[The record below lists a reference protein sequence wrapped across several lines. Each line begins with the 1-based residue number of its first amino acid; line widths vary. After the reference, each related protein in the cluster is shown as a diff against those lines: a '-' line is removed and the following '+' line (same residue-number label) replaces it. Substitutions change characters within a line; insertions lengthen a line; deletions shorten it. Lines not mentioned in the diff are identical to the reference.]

1 MMEEIFK
8 STEED
13 MKKAVQYFKNEIA
26 GLRTG
31 RASTA
36 LVEEIKVDYYG
47 SKVPIKQLASV
58 SVPEAN
64 QIVLQVWDKG
74 AVELVEKAIVEN
86 LNLTPQKQGN
96 VLRLTLPPLTEE
108 RRRELVRML
117 HKMAEEAR
125 VAVRNIRRDAKELIE
140 DQEGVS
146 EDEIKRALERLQKLT
161 DKYIEEIN
169 HLTEAKEKRSLAKAR
184 TRKVCSCH
192 QTPLPS
198 KVPCIPLCPLC
209 L

>member
-169 HLTEAKEKRSLAKAR
+169 QLMEAKEKEILG
-184 TRKVCSCH
+184 
-192 QTPLPS
+192 
-198 KVPCIPLCPLC
+198 
-209 L
+209 

>member
-1 MMEEIFK
+1 MEELFK

-13 MKKAVQYFKNEIA
+13 MQKAVQYFKNEIA

-47 SKVPIKQLASV
+47 SKIPIKQLASA
-58 SVPEAN
+58 SVPEPN
-64 QIVLQVWDKG
+64 QIVLQVWDKN

-96 VLRLTLPPLTEE
+96 ILRITLPPLTQE
-108 RRRELVRML
+108 RRKELVRML

-140 DQEGVS
+140 DQEGIS
-146 EDEIKRALERLQKLT
+146 EDEIKRSLERLQKIT

-169 HLTEAKEKRSLAKAR
+169 RLTENKERE
-184 TRKVCSCH
+184 
-192 QTPLPS
+192 
-198 KVPCIPLCPLC
+198 IMG
-209 L
+209 

>member
-74 AVELVEKAIVEN
+74 AVDLVEKAIMEN

-140 DQEGVS
+140 DQEGIS

-169 HLTEAKEKRSLAKAR
+169 HLTEAKEKEILG
-184 TRKVCSCH
+184 
-192 QTPLPS
+192 
-198 KVPCIPLCPLC
+198 
-209 L
+209 

>member
-1 MMEEIFK
+1 MMEELFK

-13 MKKAVQYFKNEIA
+13 MQKAVQYFKNEIA

-47 SKVPIKQLASV
+47 SKIPIKQLASA
-58 SVPEAN
+58 SVPEPN
-64 QIVLQVWDKG
+64 QIVLQVWDKN

-86 LNLTPQKQGN
+86 LNLIPQKQGN
-96 VLRLTLPPLTEE
+96 ILRITLPPLTQE
-108 RRRELVRML
+108 RRKELVRML

-140 DQEGVS
+140 DQEGIS
-146 EDEIKRALERLQKLT
+146 EDEIKRSLERLQKIT

-169 HLTEAKEKRSLAKAR
+169 RLTENKERE
-184 TRKVCSCH
+184 
-192 QTPLPS
+192 
-198 KVPCIPLCPLC
+198 IMG
-209 L
+209 

>member
-1 MMEEIFK
+1 
-8 STEED
+8 
-13 MKKAVQYFKNEIA
+13 
-26 GLRTG
+26 
-31 RASTA
+31 
-36 LVEEIKVDYYG
+36 VEEIKVDYYG

-74 AVELVEKAIVEN
+74 AVDLVEKAIIEN

-96 VLRLTLPPLTEE
+96 ILRLTLPPLTEE

-169 HLTEAKEKRSLAKAR
+169 HLTEAKEKEILG
-184 TRKVCSCH
+184 
-192 QTPLPS
+192 
-198 KVPCIPLCPLC
+198 
-209 L
+209 

>member
-74 AVELVEKAIVEN
+74 AVELVEKAIIEN

-96 VLRLTLPPLTEE
+96 ALRLTLPPLTEE

-125 VAVRNIRRDAKELIE
+125 VAVRNIRRDAKDLIE
-140 DQEGVS
+140 DQEGIS

-169 HLTEAKEKRSLAKAR
+169 QLTEAKEKEILG
-184 TRKVCSCH
+184 
-192 QTPLPS
+192 
-198 KVPCIPLCPLC
+198 
-209 L
+209 

>member
-13 MKKAVQYFKNEIA
+13 MKKAVQYFKNEIS

-47 SKVPIKQLASV
+47 SKVPIKQLASI
-58 SVPEAN
+58 SVLEAN

-74 AVELVEKAIVEN
+74 AVDLVEKVIVEN

-108 RRRELVRML
+108 RRRDLVRML

-169 HLTEAKEKRSLAKAR
+169 HLTEAKEKEILG
-184 TRKVCSCH
+184 
-192 QTPLPS
+192 
-198 KVPCIPLCPLC
+198 
-209 L
+209 

>member
-74 AVELVEKAIVEN
+74 AVELVEKAIIEN
-86 LNLTPQKQGN
+86 LNITPQKQGN

-169 HLTEAKEKRSLAKAR
+169 QLMEAKEKEILG
-184 TRKVCSCH
+184 
-192 QTPLPS
+192 
-198 KVPCIPLCPLC
+198 
-209 L
+209 

>member
-74 AVELVEKAIVEN
+74 AVDLVEKAIMEN

-140 DQEGVS
+140 DQEGIS
-146 EDEIKRALERLQKLT
+146 EDEIKRALEKLQKLT

-169 HLTEAKEKRSLAKAR
+169 HLTEAKEKEILG
-184 TRKVCSCH
+184 
-192 QTPLPS
+192 
-198 KVPCIPLCPLC
+198 
-209 L
+209 

>member
-74 AVELVEKAIVEN
+74 AVDLVEKAIIEN

-96 VLRLTLPPLTEE
+96 ILRLTLPPLTEE

-140 DQEGVS
+140 DQEGIS
-146 EDEIKRALERLQKLT
+146 EDEIKRALEKLQKLT
-161 DKYIEEIN
+161 DKHIEEIN
-169 HLTEAKEKRSLAKAR
+169 HLTEAKEKEILG
-184 TRKVCSCH
+184 
-192 QTPLPS
+192 
-198 KVPCIPLCPLC
+198 
-209 L
+209 

>member
-74 AVELVEKAIVEN
+74 AVELVEKAIMEN

-169 HLTEAKEKRSLAKAR
+169 HLTEAKEKEILG
-184 TRKVCSCH
+184 
-192 QTPLPS
+192 
-198 KVPCIPLCPLC
+198 
-209 L
+209 

>member
-47 SKVPIKQLASV
+47 SKVPIKQLASI
-58 SVPEAN
+58 SVPEVN

-74 AVELVEKAIVEN
+74 AVDLVEKAIIEN

-169 HLTEAKEKRSLAKAR
+169 QLTEAKEKEILG
-184 TRKVCSCH
+184 
-192 QTPLPS
+192 
-198 KVPCIPLCPLC
+198 
-209 L
+209 

>member
-47 SKVPIKQLASV
+47 SKIPIKQLASI

-74 AVELVEKAIVEN
+74 AVDLVEKAIIEN
-86 LNLTPQKQGN
+86 LNITPQKQGN

-125 VAVRNIRRDAKELIE
+125 IAVRNIRRDAKELIE
-140 DQEGVS
+140 DQECVS

-169 HLTEAKEKRSLAKAR
+169 QLTEAKEKEILG
-184 TRKVCSCH
+184 
-192 QTPLPS
+192 
-198 KVPCIPLCPLC
+198 
-209 L
+209 

>member
-1 MMEEIFK
+1 MMEDIFK

-74 AVELVEKAIVEN
+74 AVDLVEKAIIEN

-96 VLRLTLPPLTEE
+96 ILRLTLPPLTEE

-140 DQEGVS
+140 DQEGIS
-146 EDEIKRALERLQKLT
+146 EDEIKRALEKLQKLT
-161 DKYIEEIN
+161 DKHIEEIN
-169 HLTEAKEKRSLAKAR
+169 HLTEAKEKEILG
-184 TRKVCSCH
+184 
-192 QTPLPS
+192 
-198 KVPCIPLCPLC
+198 
-209 L
+209 

>member
-74 AVELVEKAIVEN
+74 AVELVEKAIMEN
-86 LNLTPQKQGN
+86 LNITPQKQGN

-140 DQEGVS
+140 DQEGIS

-169 HLTEAKEKRSLAKAR
+169 QLTEAKEKEILG
-184 TRKVCSCH
+184 
-192 QTPLPS
+192 
-198 KVPCIPLCPLC
+198 
-209 L
+209 

>member
-47 SKVPIKQLASV
+47 SKVPIKQLASI

-74 AVELVEKAIVEN
+74 AVELVEKAIIEN
-86 LNLTPQKQGN
+86 LNITPQKQGN

-108 RRRELVRML
+108 RRKELVRML

-146 EDEIKRALERLQKLT
+146 EDEIRRALERLQKLT

-169 HLTEAKEKRSLAKAR
+169 HLTEAKEKEILG
-184 TRKVCSCH
+184 
-192 QTPLPS
+192 
-198 KVPCIPLCPLC
+198 
-209 L
+209 

>member
-1 MMEEIFK
+1 
-8 STEED
+8 

-47 SKVPIKQLASV
+47 SKVPIKQLASI

-74 AVELVEKAIVEN
+74 AVELVEKAIIEN

-96 VLRLTLPPLTEE
+96 ILRLTLPPLTEE

-169 HLTEAKEKRSLAKAR
+169 QLTEAKEKEILG
-184 TRKVCSCH
+184 
-192 QTPLPS
+192 
-198 KVPCIPLCPLC
+198 
-209 L
+209 

>member
-47 SKVPIKQLASV
+47 SKVPIKQLASI

-74 AVELVEKAIVEN
+74 AVDLVEKAIIEN
-86 LNLTPQKQGN
+86 LNITPQKQGN

-140 DQEGVS
+140 DQEGIS

-169 HLTEAKEKRSLAKAR
+169 QLTEAKEKEILG
-184 TRKVCSCH
+184 
-192 QTPLPS
+192 
-198 KVPCIPLCPLC
+198 
-209 L
+209 

>member
-26 GLRTG
+26 GLRTA

-74 AVELVEKAIVEN
+74 AADLVEKAIIEN

-140 DQEGVS
+140 DQEGIS

-169 HLTEAKEKRSLAKAR
+169 HLTEAKEKEILG
-184 TRKVCSCH
+184 
-192 QTPLPS
+192 
-198 KVPCIPLCPLC
+198 
-209 L
+209 

>member
-47 SKVPIKQLASV
+47 SKVPIKQLASI

-74 AVELVEKAIVEN
+74 AVDLVEKAIMEN
-86 LNLTPQKQGN
+86 LNITPQKQGN
-96 VLRLTLPPLTEE
+96 ILRLTLPPLTEE
-108 RRRELVRML
+108 RRKELVRML

-146 EDEIKRALERLQKLT
+146 EDEIRRALERLQKLT

-169 HLTEAKEKRSLAKAR
+169 QLTEAKEKEILG
-184 TRKVCSCH
+184 
-192 QTPLPS
+192 
-198 KVPCIPLCPLC
+198 
-209 L
+209 

>member
-1 MMEEIFK
+1 K

-47 SKVPIKQLASV
+47 SKVPIKQLASI

-169 HLTEAKEKRSLAKAR
+169 QLTEAKEKEILG
-184 TRKVCSCH
+184 
-192 QTPLPS
+192 
-198 KVPCIPLCPLC
+198 
-209 L
+209 

>member
-74 AVELVEKAIVEN
+74 AVDLVEKAIIEN

-169 HLTEAKEKRSLAKAR
+169 HLTGAKEKEILG
-184 TRKVCSCH
+184 
-192 QTPLPS
+192 
-198 KVPCIPLCPLC
+198 
-209 L
+209 

>member
-47 SKVPIKQLASV
+47 SKVPIKQLASI

-74 AVELVEKAIVEN
+74 AVDLVEKAIIEN

-125 VAVRNIRRDAKELIE
+125 VAVRNIRRNAKELIE

-169 HLTEAKEKRSLAKAR
+169 QLMEAKEKEILG
-184 TRKVCSCH
+184 
-192 QTPLPS
+192 
-198 KVPCIPLCPLC
+198 
-209 L
+209 

>member
-1 MMEEIFK
+1 MMDEVFK
-8 STEED
+8 TAEED

-47 SKVPIKQLASV
+47 SKIPIKQLASV
-58 SVPEAN
+58 SVPEPN
-64 QIVLQVWDKG
+64 QIVLQVWDKN
-74 AVELVEKAIVEN
+74 AVELVEKAIMEN
-86 LNLTPQKQGN
+86 LNLTPQRHGD
-96 VLRLTLPPLTEE
+96 VLRITLPPLTQE
-108 RRRELVRML
+108 RRKELVRML

-140 DQEGVS
+140 DQEGIS
-146 EDEIKRALERLQKLT
+146 EDEVKRALERLQKLT

-169 HLTEAKEKRSLAKAR
+169 RLTENKERE
-184 TRKVCSCH
+184 
-192 QTPLPS
+192 
-198 KVPCIPLCPLC
+198 IMG
-209 L
+209 

>member
-47 SKVPIKQLASV
+47 SKVPIKQLASI
-58 SVPEAN
+58 SIPEAN

-74 AVELVEKAIVEN
+74 AVDLVEKAIIEN
-86 LNLTPQKQGN
+86 LNITPQKQGN
-96 VLRLTLPPLTEE
+96 FLRLTLPPLTEE

-146 EDEIKRALERLQKLT
+146 EDEIKRALEKLQKLT

-169 HLTEAKEKRSLAKAR
+169 HLTEAKEKEILG
-184 TRKVCSCH
+184 
-192 QTPLPS
+192 
-198 KVPCIPLCPLC
+198 
-209 L
+209 

>member
-74 AVELVEKAIVEN
+74 AVDLVEKAIIEN

-140 DQEGVS
+140 DQEGIS

-169 HLTEAKEKRSLAKAR
+169 HLTEAKEKDILG
-184 TRKVCSCH
+184 
-192 QTPLPS
+192 
-198 KVPCIPLCPLC
+198 
-209 L
+209 

>member
-47 SKVPIKQLASV
+47 SKVPIKQLASI

-74 AVELVEKAIVEN
+74 AVDLVEKAIIEN
-86 LNLTPQKQGN
+86 LNITPQKQGN

-169 HLTEAKEKRSLAKAR
+169 QLMEAKEKEILG
-184 TRKVCSCH
+184 
-192 QTPLPS
+192 
-198 KVPCIPLCPLC
+198 
-209 L
+209 